1 VLLPQVR
8 IEWEHEF
15 KNNSRLLAARFIND
29 PGNQPILFATDGPDR
44 NYANIGVAL
53 SATFRG
59 GISAFIDYETV
70 LGLANVSWHGITLG
84 IRGEL

>member
-8 IEWEHEF
+8 LEWEHEF
-15 KNNSRLLAARFIND
+15 KNDARLLTARFVND
-29 PGNQPILFATDGPDR
+29 PLRQAIRFTTDNPDR
-44 NYANIGVAL
+44 NYVNIGVGL

-70 LGLANVSWHGITLG
+70 VALANVTRHDITVG
-84 IRGEL
+84 MRGEF